1 MMWRATVFAL
11 ARSARRARGASDVVL
26 AWRSTARVLARSV
39 HRPREALSARVREA
53 AAATL
58 VLAAFIAGADRVQA
72 QSILDFVT
80 FDGIDY
86 IRWSEEPGRALTAD
100 DLGVEFAVVGC
111 SFTEDRRGCPY
122 GTDAAAAFMPTGSRI
137 HTVKGHST
145 DFRLAAVWKDRIF
158 LYQAWRNP
166 RAKAGGALYD
176 IAGKVRAI
184 DVQRGEPKWAAPGT
198 SVRVTSSRD
207 ADLLVDM
214 IIRGAVG
221 RPQAHAFG
229 EPRYWLTLWL
239 SDGTTLG
246 RPYFVETR
254 ELMGGVLL
262 PEDFTRILERYL
274 PG

>member
-1 MMWRATVFAL
+1 MVQAGWAAVGVLAL
-11 ARSARRARGASDVVL
+11 SMDHARGAMG
-26 AWRSTARVLARSV
+26 AW
-39 HRPREALSARVREA
+39 VRGA
-53 AAATL
+53 AAAVL
-58 VLAAFIAGADRVQA
+58 VLAAFIGGPGRAGA
-72 QSILDFVT
+72 QSMLDFVT

-86 IRWSEEPGRALTAD
+86 IRWADEPGRALTLD

-111 SFTEDRRGCPY
+111 SFTEDRRGCPF
-122 GTDAAAAFMPTGSRI
+122 GTDGAAAFMPPGSRI
-137 HTVKGHST
+137 HAVKGHST
-145 DFRLAAVWKDRIF
+145 DFRLAAEWKGKIF

-166 RAKAGGALYD
+166 RAKVGADLYD

-184 DVQRGEPKWAAPGT
+184 EVQRGEPTWATPGT
-198 SVRVTSSRD
+198 PVRVTFPRD
-207 ADLLVDM
+207 TQLLVDM
-214 IIRGAVG
+214 ILRGAVG

-239 SDGTTLG
+239 ADGTTLG

-254 ELMGGVLL
+254 ELMGGILL

>member
-1 MMWRATVFAL
+1 MAWRAAAVLTLVAFGAFA
-11 ARSARRARGASDVVL
+11 ARSD
-26 AWRSTARVLARSV
+26 
-39 HRPREALSARVREA
+39 
-53 AAATL
+53 
-58 VLAAFIAGADRVQA
+58 A
-72 QSILDFVT
+72 QSILDFIT

-86 IRWSEEPGRALTAD
+86 IRWTEEPGRALGAD

-111 SFTEDRRGCPY
+111 SFTEDRRGCPF
-122 GTDAAAAFMPTGSRI
+122 GTDAAAAFMPTGSKI
-137 HTVKGHST
+137 HVVKGHST
-145 DFRLAAVWKDRIF
+145 DFRLAAVWQGKIF

-166 RAKAGGALYD
+166 RAKVGGDLYAL
-176 IAGKVRAI
+176 AGKVRAI
-184 DVQRGEPKWAAPGT
+184 DVLRGEPTWASTGIA
-198 SVRVTSSRD
+198 VRISSPQD

-214 IIRGAVG
+214 IVRSAVS

-229 EPRYWLTLWL
+229 EARYWLTFWL

-262 PEDFTRILERYL
+262 PEDFTRILERYV

>member
-1 MMWRATVFAL
+1 MT
-11 ARSARRARGASDVVL
+11 ARRAAAALVLVALGAL
-26 AWRSTARVLARSV
+26 AARS
-39 HRPREALSARVREA
+39 
-53 AAATL
+53 
-58 VLAAFIAGADRVQA
+58 DA
-72 QSILDFVT
+72 QSILDFIT

-86 IRWSEEPGRALTAD
+86 IRWTEEPGRALGAD

-111 SFTEDRRGCPY
+111 SFTEDRHGCPY

-145 DFRLAAVWKDRIF
+145 DFRLAAVWQGKIF

-166 RAKAGGALYD
+166 RAKVGGDLYA

-184 DVQRGEPKWAAPGT
+184 DVQRGEPTWAAPGIP
-198 SVRVTSSRD
+198 VRISSPRD
-207 ADLLVDM
+207 ADVLVDLVV
-214 IIRGAVG
+214 RGTVR

-229 EPRYWLTLWL
+229 EPRYWLTFWL

-246 RPYFVETR
+246 RTYFVETR

-262 PEDFTRILERYL
+262 PEAFTRILERYL